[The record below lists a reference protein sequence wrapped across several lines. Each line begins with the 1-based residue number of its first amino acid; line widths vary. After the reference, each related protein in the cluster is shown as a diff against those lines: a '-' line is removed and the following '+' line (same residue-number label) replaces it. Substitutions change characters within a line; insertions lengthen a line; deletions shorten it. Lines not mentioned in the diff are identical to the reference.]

1 VLRGQLLHQPV
12 SNQFVVFGRAQALRH
27 RLEGQ
32 QKAGEVPVIVDRAR
46 LFNGELA
53 AAVLD
58 IPVAIIGRGQRG
70 VVTPAE
76 FGKRLGIDRTLE
88 MKMQFGFGKG
98 KNEVRAVGRQLLAAN
113 LVGVILSAAKDL
125 LFLAPKDK
133 SRFFAPVG
141 RSE

>member
-1 VLRGQLLHQPV
+1 
-12 SNQFVVFGRAQALRH
+12 
-27 RLEGQ
+27 
-32 QKAGEVPVIVDRAR
+32 VP
-46 LFNGELA
+46 
-53 AAVLD
+53 
-58 IPVAIIGRGQRG
+58 
-70 VVTPAE
+70 PAE

-113 LVGVILSAAKDL
+113 LVGVIMSAAKDL

>member
-1 VLRGQLLHQPV
+1 
-12 SNQFVVFGRAQALRH
+12 
-27 RLEGQ
+27 
-32 QKAGEVPVIVDRAR
+32 
-46 LFNGELA
+46 
-53 AAVLD
+53 
-58 IPVAIIGRGQRG
+58 
-70 VVTPAE
+70 VTPAE